1 MPLLIDVRKL
11 SLITDLIQ
19 DGAEQVA
26 GSLAELA
33 GVEACVDIK
42 SLSFVQPDDIVTEM
56 GSGQIHS
63 ARIRLTEPPYGV
75 FLMTFSTETAAEIA
89 RLMTGT
95 PVDGEFTQL
104 QSSALQE
111 MCNILTSG
119 FIDGI
124 ADTLETTIDME
135 TPTVEAADAAAIAD
149 AALSHVRRD
158 SLTIVLDSLVDI
170 EETDVAFSLRIFL
183 VPDPGSFVHLIDQ
196 LDRDV
201 ETGEPTSAPTADV
214 EELDMDPDVQVFYG
228 DVSTAGGD
236 DAADTRE
243 E

>member
-11 SLITDLIQ
+11 SLITELIQ
-19 DGAEQVA
+19 DGAEEVA
-26 GSLAELA
+26 GSLASLA
-33 GVEACVDIK
+33 GVEARVDIK
-42 SLSFVQPDDIVTEM
+42 SLSFVQPGDIATEM
-56 GSGQIHS
+56 GTGEIHS

-95 PVDGEFTQL
+95 EVEGEFTQL
-104 QSSALQE
+104 QDSALQE

-124 ADTLETTIDME
+124 ANTLETTINMD
-135 TPTVEAADAAAIAD
+135 TPTVEAAAASSIAD
-149 AALSHVRRD
+149 SALSHVRRD

-170 EETDVAFSLRIFL
+170 KETDVAFSLRIFL
-183 VPDPGSFVHLIDQ
+183 IPDPGSFVHLIDQ

-201 ETGEPTSAPTADV
+201 ESGRPTSVDGTDVEDMGTAADV
-214 EELDMDPDVQVFYG
+214 QALE
-228 DVSTAGGD
+228 
-236 DAADTRE
+236 DAFDGE
-243 E
+243 